1 MGYID
6 PKFERDK
13 FLLHQKHFTIGE
25 KYYIYDEGEQPL
37 FYVEREKFKLHAHIH
52 VYDND
57 SKTKELLTIKDKSI
71 FDVNAGM
78 DVKDPTTGEL
88 IGSFKRDVV
97 SSVLR
102 RTWKIMDERGND
114 IGYAMEDSIG
124 KALIRRFIPFGALL
138 KTDFIIEI
146 NNKEVGRFIR
156 KWTISDKYIL
166 DLSSDPSRSFDRRLA
181 VALGIL
187 LDSAEA
193 R

>member
-1 MGYID
+1 
-6 PKFERDK
+6 
-13 FLLHQKHFTIGE
+13 
-25 KYYIYDEGEQPL
+25 
-37 FYVEREKFKLHAHIH
+37 
-52 VYDND
+52 
-57 SKTKELLTIKDKSI
+57 
-71 FDVNAGM
+71 VNAGM
-78 DVKDPTTGEL
+78 DVKDPATGEL

-97 SSVLR
+97 SSMLR
-102 RTWKIMDERGND
+102 RTWKIMDRNGNE
-114 IGYAMEDSIG
+114 IGHAMEDSIG
-124 KALIRRFIPFGALL
+124 KALIRRFLPFGALL

-166 DLSSDPSRSFDRRLA
+166 DLSSDPSRLFDRRLA

>member
-1 MGYID
+1 MEHID

-25 KYYIYDEGEQPL
+25 KYYIYDEKEQPL

-52 VYDND
+52 VYNDD
-57 SKTKELLTIKDKSI
+57 SKSRELLTIKDKSI

-78 DVKDPTTGEL
+78 DVKDPATGEL

-97 SSVLR
+97 SSMLR
-102 RTWKIMDERGND
+102 RTWKIMDRNGNE
-114 IGYAMEDSIG
+114 IGHAMEDSIG
-124 KALIRRFIPFGALL
+124 KALIRRFLPFGALL

-166 DLSSDPSRSFDRRLA
+166 DLSSDPSRLFDRRLA